1 MRFLI
6 LLLALAAPLGFA
18 ADASLTWQ
26 HPSRNVDNSLIPA
39 TGPGSIAATRVE
51 YGTCNGTAFGTAEG
65 QQVFTG
71 TVTTGTITGLTAGRS
86 YCFRAFSRNTFGE
99 ESAASNV
106 VARAIPAPT
115 PQPPVLS
122 STISIAY
129 EERRFLWFR
138 YLAAAGSI
146 PEASPCMESVTITA
160 AGRLLH
166 GIDAQYVQVFA
177 GRKPGK
183 LYTVCG

>member
-1 MRFLI
+1 MRVLI
-6 LLLALAAPLGFA
+6 LALALVAPVAIA
-18 ADASLTWQ
+18 ADATLTWQ
-26 HPSRNVDNSLIPA
+26 HPTRNVDNSLIPA

-51 YGTCNGTAFGTAEG
+51 YGTCNGTAFGTSQG
-65 QQVFTG
+65 SQ
-71 TVTTGTITGLTAGRS
+71 TVTGQAATATVTGLVAGQT

-106 VARAIPAPT
+106 VTRVIPAPT

-166 GIDAQYVQVFA
+166 GIDAQYVQMFA